1 MYYAKHSSMNG
12 IIICI
17 DGEKRLMNVIL
28 TIISADQ
35 TMLERALLPLFQTFF
50 YAYFSI

>member
-17 DGEKRLMNVIL
+17 DGEIDLMNVIL
-28 TIISADQ
+28 TIFFSNKTAHQ
-35 TMLERALLPLFQTFF
+35 MALLPLIQTLF
-50 YAYFSI
+50 YARQSI